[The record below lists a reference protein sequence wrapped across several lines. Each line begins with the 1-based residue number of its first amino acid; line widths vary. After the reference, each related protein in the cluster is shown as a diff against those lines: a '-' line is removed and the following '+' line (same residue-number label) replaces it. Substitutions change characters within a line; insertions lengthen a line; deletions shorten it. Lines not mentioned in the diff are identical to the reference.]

1 MLNAPHTLFWI
12 EYLKSEISLFRLI
25 GPGWTWGVSQPFK
38 ARKNNSIY
46 VKLFKNNM
54 DGKNSFMST
63 DVGLETLVAGD
74 KKALISA
81 HLLQTYEAYHCKES
95 KPSNIV

>member
-1 MLNAPHTLFWI
+1 
-12 EYLKSEISLFRLI
+12 
-25 GPGWTWGVSQPFK
+25 
-38 ARKNNSIY
+38 
-46 VKLFKNNM
+46 M

-63 DVGLETLVAGD
+63 NVGLETLVAGD

-95 KPSNIV
+95 KPSDIV